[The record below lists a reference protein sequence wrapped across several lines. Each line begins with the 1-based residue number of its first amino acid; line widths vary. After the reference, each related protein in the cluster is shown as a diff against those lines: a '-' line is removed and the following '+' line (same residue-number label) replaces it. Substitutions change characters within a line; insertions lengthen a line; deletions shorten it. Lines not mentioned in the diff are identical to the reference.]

1 MEMNLRTQEAT
12 GSRAFLQGW
21 YSSDCFTII
30 VHQWVSGFEIA
41 QIALNDRQV
50 GSFRM
55 ILETREFS
63 HFVGITP
70 QTSYPRCR

>member
-1 MEMNLRTQEAT
+1 MNLRTQEAT

-21 YSSDCFTII
+21 YSGDCSAIT
-30 VHQWVSGFEIA
+30 VHQWVSGLEA

-50 GSFRM
+50 WSFRM

-63 HFVGITP
+63 HFVGSAAR
-70 QTSYPRCR
+70 TSSPRSRL